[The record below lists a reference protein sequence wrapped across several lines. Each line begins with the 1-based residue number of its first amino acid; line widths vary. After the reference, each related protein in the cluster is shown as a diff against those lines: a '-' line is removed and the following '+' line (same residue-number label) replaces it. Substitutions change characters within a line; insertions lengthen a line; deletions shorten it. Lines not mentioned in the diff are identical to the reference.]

1 MLIKIDR
8 VTRQVASM
16 ACKWTLKTV
25 PKVSRMLPA
34 VGGTLEEGFD
44 CGRKEDVM
52 VQGLQMR

>member
-1 MLIKIDR
+1 MIKINR